1 MKDKKMKTFLLAI
14 LVVIGVSQFSQAQEL
29 GIRFGDAWGGHYAV
43 DAVFG
48 LGQFS
53 RVHADVSFGNN
64 GVGVEALWDLLY
76 KPLEKNLY
84 WYVGVGPS
92 AYLGDPFA
100 LAVSGEI
107 GLEYRFDFP
116 MVIGADWRPSFIVIE
131 KTDFEAGW
139 FGLNIRYVFG
149 K

>member
-1 MKDKKMKTFLLAI
+1 MNKLLLAV
-14 LVVIGVSQFSQAQEL
+14 LVVIGLSQFVNAQEV
-29 GIRFGDAWGGHYAV
+29 GIRFGDAFGGHYAV

-48 LGQFS
+48 LGEFS
-53 RVHADVSFGNN
+53 RIHADVSFGND

-76 KPLEKNLY
+76 RPLGDGFN

-100 LAVSGEI
+100 LAASGEI
-107 GLEYRFDFP
+107 GIEYHFDFP
-116 MVIGADWRPSFIVIE
+116 LAVGVDWRPSFIIIE